1 MTVVIAW
8 WYGEAV
14 NANSTV
20 AEVAAAHGGVDLVD
34 NVKWVQTLVQTTSV
48 RNLIAQI
55 DNGWLAGMALTQLS
69 QVIALC
75 RQVLGRPA
83 QSGRSRGPGG

>member
-20 AEVAAAHGGVDLVD
+20 AEVAAAHGVDLVD
-34 NVKWVQTLVQTTSV
+34 KVQTLVQTTSV
-48 RNLIAQI
+48 QNLIALI
-55 DNGWLAGMALTQLS
+55 DDGWFAGMALTQLS

>member
-1 MTVVIAW
+1 MVIAW

-20 AEVAAAHGGVDLVD
+20 AEVAAAYGVDLVD
-34 NVKWVQTLVQTTSV
+34 NVKSVQTLVQTTSV
-48 RNLIAQI
+48 QNLIALI
-55 DNGWLAGMALTQLS
+55 DNGWLAGMALTHWQLS

-75 RQVLGRPA
+75 RQVPVCT
-83 QSGRSRGPGG
+83 